1 MKPWFPKK
9 RIYSFS
15 KHLRAQKNWYLSQ
28 LLQLFTSQMV
38 VSILMKEKKK
48 HLTIGERVNRAI
60 AYLMRLIISVIV
72 IVALI
77 TLPIFGYFIIK
88 ADQEVTPEFTN
99 RQWALPARVYARPLE
114 LFVGQ
119 DLKPKDMIQE
129 LEWIIYRP
137 AKSLSKPGTY
147 YHDTATN
154 SISVH
159 TRPFVYSDGT
169 EESKTFRVTF
179 NKNQIASIKDVDS
192 GEDISLTRIEPL
204 LIASIYPTH
213 NEDRILLKRE
223 EIPPMLIDTL
233 LAMEDR
239 AYYQHFGINP
249 KGIMRAIITNFRAG
263 GNVQG
268 GSTLTQ
274 QLTKNYFL
282 TPDKTI
288 KRKIQE
294 MFYSIV
300 LDWRFEKDEILEAYI
315 NEIYLSQD
323 GDRAIHGFGL
333 ASEFFFGK
341 PVNELSVGE
350 IATLVAVIPSPS
362 RYNPRRNPEVA
373 IKRRNLIIDVLVEQN
388 LLGAEDAALVKAEPL
403 RILENPPP
411 ANTKFPAF
419 IELVHKQLKTQ
430 YSAEQLNSGGL
441 RIFTTLD
448 PIAQDYAE
456 KSVIQS
462 LAQIEKDRGMK
473 EPILQ
478 GAIVIAKNNTGE
490 ISAIVGDRNVRQAG
504 FNRALNTNRPIGSLV
519 KPFVYLRALEEP
531 SRYSL
536 ATPLDDTSKV
546 SLQIGGK
553 KWEPNNY
560 DRRLHGWVPLI
571 TALAK
576 SYNLPVIRVG
586 MDIGLENVIDTLYRL
601 GVNPVQYNLPAV
613 PASLLG
619 SIDLPPLEVA
629 QIYSTIANSGYYTP
643 LRAIRE
649 VTDSNSKLL
658 AQAEVDPIQ
667 AVEPGPN
674 YLITQAMIDV
684 VNQGTAGSVRHS
696 VGNIRMAAKT
706 GTTNDYRDSWFAGFT
721 GNYTAVTW
729 VGRDDNKP
737 INRLTGTRG
746 ALPIWENAMKNLPLE
761 SISQEKPNDIIDV
774 AVDLSTGLLP
784 PANKC
789 ADTEVRTLPFIKGYQ
804 PTYYSE
810 CYYLPATSESGGFI
824 FE

>member
-1 MKPWFPKK
+1 
-9 RIYSFS
+9 
-15 KHLRAQKNWYLSQ
+15 
-28 LLQLFTSQMV
+28 
-38 VSILMKEKKK
+38 
-48 HLTIGERVNRAI
+48 
-60 AYLMRLIISVIV
+60 
-72 IVALI
+72 
-77 TLPIFGYFIIK
+77 
-88 ADQEVTPEFTN
+88 
-99 RQWALPARVYARPLE
+99 
-114 LFVGQ
+114 
-119 DLKPKDMIQE
+119 
-129 LEWIIYRP
+129 
-137 AKSLSKPGTY
+137 
-147 YHDTATN
+147 
-154 SISVH
+154 
-159 TRPFVYSDGT
+159 
-169 EESKTFRVTF
+169 
-179 NKNQIASIKDVDS
+179 
-192 GEDISLTRIEPL
+192 
-204 LIASIYPTH
+204 
-213 NEDRILLKRE
+213 
-223 EIPPMLIDTL
+223 
-233 LAMEDR
+233 
-239 AYYQHFGINP
+239 
-249 KGIMRAIITNFRAG
+249 
-263 GNVQG
+263 
-268 GSTLTQ
+268 
-274 QLTKNYFL
+274 
-282 TPDKTI
+282 
-288 KRKIQE
+288 
-294 MFYSIV
+294 
-300 LDWRFEKDEILEAYI
+300 
-315 NEIYLSQD
+315 
-323 GDRAIHGFGL
+323 
-333 ASEFFFGK
+333 
-341 PVNELSVGE
+341 
-350 IATLVAVIPSPS
+350 LVAVIPSPS

-388 LLGAEDAALVKAEPL
+388 LLGAKDAALVKAEPL

-504 FNRALNTNRPIGSLV
+504 SNRALNTNRPIGSLV

-536 ATPLDDTSKV
+536 ATPLDDASKV

-601 GVNPVQYNLPAV
+601 GVNPVQYNLSAV

-619 SIDLPPLEVA
+619 SVDLPPLEVA

-649 VTDSNSKLL
+649 VTNSNSKLL

-721 GNYTAVTW
+721 GNY
-729 VGRDDNKP
+729 
-737 INRLTGTRG
+737 
-746 ALPIWENAMKNLPLE
+746 
-761 SISQEKPNDIIDV
+761 
-774 AVDLSTGLLP
+774 
-784 PANKC
+784 
-789 ADTEVRTLPFIKGYQ
+789 
-804 PTYYSE
+804 
-810 CYYLPATSESGGFI
+810 
-824 FE
+824 

>member
-1 MKPWFPKK
+1 
-9 RIYSFS
+9 
-15 KHLRAQKNWYLSQ
+15 
-28 LLQLFTSQMV
+28 
-38 VSILMKEKKK
+38 MKEKKK

-60 AYLMRLIISVIV
+60 AYLMRLVISIIV

-77 TLPIFGYFIIK
+77 SLPIFGYFLIK
-88 ADQEVTPEFTN
+88 ADHEVTPEFKN

-114 LFVGQ
+114 LFSGQ
-119 DLKPKDMIQE
+119 HLKPKDMVQE
-129 LEWIIYRP
+129 LDWILYRP
-137 AKSLSKPGTY
+137 AKSLSQPGTY
-147 YHDTATN
+147 HYDEANQT
-154 SISVH
+154 ISVH
-159 TRPFVYSDGT
+159 TRAFTYSDGK
-169 EESKTFRVTF
+169 ELSQNLKVSF
-179 NKNQIASIKDVDS
+179 KNNVITSIKDRKTE
-192 GEDISLTRIEPL
+192 EDISLTRIEPL

-249 KGIMRAIITNFRAG
+249 KGIMRAVITNFKAG
-263 GNVQG
+263 RNVQG

-274 QLTKNYFL
+274 QLIKNYFL
-282 TPDKTI
+282 TSEKTLE
-288 KRKIQE
+288 RKIQE
-294 MFYSIV
+294 MFYAIV
-300 LDWRFEKDEILEAYI
+300 LDWRFDKDEILEAYI

-341 PVNELSVGE
+341 PVNELSIGE

-362 RYNPRRNPEVA
+362 SYNPRRHPEVA

-388 LLGAEDAALVKAEPL
+388 LLGAEDAVIVKAEPL

-419 IELVHKQLKTQ
+419 IELVYKQLKAQ
-430 YSAEQLNSGGL
+430 YSPEQLNSGGL

-456 KSVIQS
+456 KSVMS
-462 LAQIEKDRGMK
+462 TLTRIEKDRGLS
-473 EPILQ
+473 ENILQ

-490 ISAIVGDRNVRQAG
+490 ISAIVGDRKVRQAG

-536 ATPLDDTSKV
+536 ATPLDDSTPV
-546 SLQIGGK
+546 SLPTGGK
-553 KWEPNNY
+553 RWEPNNY
-560 DRRLHGWVPLI
+560 DRRLHGWIPLI

-586 MDIGLENVIDTLYRL
+586 MDLGLENVIDTLYRL
-601 GVNPVQYNLPAV
+601 GVDPVKYNLPAV

-619 SIDLPPLEVA
+619 SVDLPPIEVA
-629 QIYSTIANSGYYTP
+629 QIYSTIANAGYYTP

-649 VTDSNSKLL
+649 VTDSKSNLL
-658 AQAEVDPIQ
+658 DQAEVDPIQ
-667 AVEPGPN
+667 SVEPGPN

-696 VGNIRMAAKT
+696 VGNLRMAAKT

-737 INRLTGTRG
+737 VHRLTGTAG
-746 ALPIWENAMKNLPLE
+746 ALPIWANAMKNLYLE
-761 SISQEKPNDIIDV
+761 GISQEKPSDIIDV

-784 PANKC
+784 PTHAC
-789 ADTEVRTLPFIKGYQ
+789 PDTKVRTLPFIKGYQ
-804 PTYYSE
+804 PTYVSE
-810 CYYLPATSESGGFI
+810 CYYLPATPESGGFI
-824 FE
+824 FD